1 MNDATNGVLVAL
13 VNVIFLIAAFAWGA
27 GFYSNKISSH
37 CQNYGKF
44 TAEGKVYE
52 CKEVGVAK

>member
-13 VNVIFLIAAFAWGA
+13 VAVLALVVVFSGGFAFHD
-27 GFYSNKISSH
+27 NKISSH
-37 CQNYGKF
+37 CQNFGKF
-44 TAEGKVYE
+44 TSEGKVYE

>member
-13 VNVIFLIAAFAWGA
+13 VAVLALVVVFSLGAAIHD
-27 GFYSNKISSH
+27 NKINSH

-44 TAEGKVYE
+44 TVEGKLYE